1 MPAFALHHV
10 RQICYR
16 TAKKAGFHMG
26 CHIIRHSSATEYL
39 RRGGQL
45 GILSKILGHS
55 DISTTAIYTHL
66 LTEDMVKSYDQFSP
80 ANSLNV

>member
-1 MPAFALHHV
+1 MSGS
-10 RQICYR
+10 Q
-16 TAKKAGFHMG
+16 GFWSTG
-26 CHIIRHSSATEYL
+26 
-39 RRGGQL
+39 
-45 GILSKILGHS
+45 LSKILGHS